1 MRGDGPLAG
10 VALSV
15 ALSADSEHT
24 LAGLLDLSLQSGVHP
39 DGIRDLAAVGLS
51 IGESLGIAGLPPALP
66 SGS

>member
-1 MRGDGPLAG
+1 
-10 VALSV
+10 
-15 ALSADSEHT
+15 
-24 LAGLLDLSLQSGVHP
+24 VHP